1 MTPQAVE
8 IKDAILK
15 AIPNAIVLVEDPD
28 GQHFEALV
36 VSDVFIG
43 MSLVKQHQLVMNSLK
58 DQLKEK
64 VHALALKTLTPEKW
78 ELHQKN

>member
-1 MTPQAVE
+1 MTPQALE
-8 IKDAILK
+8 IKEAILK
-15 AIPNAIVLVEDPD
+15 AIPNAIVLVKDPD

-36 VSDVFIG
+36 VSDLFIG

-58 DQLKEK
+58 DQLKER

-78 ELHQKN
+78 ELLQKN